1 MILSCIHKEIIMYYG
16 KQDSTNS
23 DYYNTYNSSS
33 YRYDDDKGYLTLIL
47 KILLIPLLIG
57 LLFVGYLFI
66 INETKLASK
75 EFKTVD
81 KSQFKIYEDMAPTTK
96 VEVKKMESEDGSMSQ
111 EDIAL
116 VVRLVISKLNRKKE
130 GQIVEDDEHYT
141 KELLSQAVD
150 GLTNSSQDIDF
161 DKLDTKQTVKQKIGL
176 KDVDYYNKIVINQPK
191 DETYTNDRLAQLS
204 SELSLAVDDE
214 LSDIGSSSYTEEIT
228 KEIAVRSNEMRTI
241 VVQRGDTLSKIAY
254 RAYGDYDSYVKIF
267 EANPEVITNPD
278 QIFVGQRLRIPL

>member
-1 MILSCIHKEIIMYYG
+1 MYYG
-16 KQDSTNS
+16 RQNSTNS

-33 YRYDDDKGYLTLIL
+33 YQYNNSKDYLILIL
-47 KILLIPLLIG
+47 KILLIALLIG

-66 INETKLASK
+66 VNETKFAS
-75 EFKTVD
+75 TVNN
-81 KSQFKIYEDMAPTTK
+81 KSHQFKIYEDMSLPKTK
-96 VEVKKMESEDGSMSQ
+96 VEVKKIKRGGGSMSQ
-111 EDIAL
+111 EDMAQ
-116 VVRLVISKLNRKKE
+116 VVQLVISKLNQKKRE
-130 GQIVEDDEHYT
+130 KIVDDEYYT
-141 KELLSQAVD
+141 KELLSQTVD

-161 DKLDTKQTVKQKIGL
+161 DNLDTKQIVKQKKIGL
-176 KDVDYYNKIVINQPK
+176 KDIDYYNKVVINQPK

-241 VVQRGDTLSKIAY
+241 VVQQGDTLSKIAY

-267 EANPEVITNPD
+267 EANPEVIINPD

>member
-1 MILSCIHKEIIMYYG
+1 
-16 KQDSTNS
+16 
-23 DYYNTYNSSS
+23 
-33 YRYDDDKGYLTLIL
+33 
-47 KILLIPLLIG
+47 
-57 LLFVGYLFI
+57 
-66 INETKLASK
+66 
-75 EFKTVD
+75 
-81 KSQFKIYEDMAPTTK
+81 
-96 VEVKKMESEDGSMSQ
+96 
-111 EDIAL
+111 
-116 VVRLVISKLNRKKE
+116 
-130 GQIVEDDEHYT
+130 
-141 KELLSQAVD
+141 
-150 GLTNSSQDIDF
+150 
-161 DKLDTKQTVKQKIGL
+161 LDTKQTVKQKIGL